1 MERWKNLNGFQ
12 KVVLILSILMLLV
25 FSVLYLIHKGSFL
38 EWFGGALFCVIT
50 IVSILFA
57 DELFYIRMSFRVE
70 NINDVEPSDL
80 EIAGRYIGWTL
91 EPIMALAIFLMGL
104 LGYTF

>member
-12 KVVLILSILMLLV
+12 KVVLILSIVMLLV

-57 DELFYIRMSFRVE
+57 DELFRLRLVLRVQ
-70 NINDVEPSDL
+70 DVDLIEPSDW
-80 EIAGRYIGWTL
+80 EIASRYIAWVLMT
-91 EPIMALAIFLMGL
+91 IMAFVVYMMGL
-104 LGYTF
+104 Q